1 MTEHKKRMRAF
12 TLIELLV
19 VIAIIAILAALLL
32 PALAKAKERANRTKC
47 LSNLKQVGLAYITWA
62 NDFDSKWPWL
72 VLRADGG
79 TGNRDNM
86 NPASLNAYVHFAAV
100 SNELVTPAVLI
111 CPSDKAKLNRAAG
124 NFSDVNTPA
133 PGGGLLGNNYK
144 NNAVS
149 FIVGL
154 DATYNRPE
162 TLLSGDRN
170 IKTSRAKICFTTG
183 ISANSIDGKDPSV
196 AFTNG
201 IHRATGNVGLA
212 DGSVQSGG
220 GSLLRDLSLNSGDD
234 IDPGAIGGPAPNNDV
249 LVPAQPP
256 VSP

>member
-47 LSNLKQVGLAYITWA
+47 LSNLKQVGLAWITWA

-72 VLRADGG
+72 VTKANGG
-79 TGNRDNM
+79 LMNLDNTS
-86 NPASLNAYVHFAAV
+86 PVSLNPYIHFAWA

-111 CPSDKAKLNRAAG
+111 CPSDKAKLNRAA
-124 NFSDVNTPA
+124 SDFTDRA
-133 PGGGLLGNNYK
+133 AGGLLHNNQK
-144 NNAVS
+144 NNSVS

-154 DATYNRPE
+154 DAANDRPE

-170 IKTSRAKICFTTG
+170 IHTSRAKTCGTTG
-183 ISANSIDGKDPSV
+183 ISANSVDGKDPAV

-201 IHRATGNVGLA
+201 LHRYSGNVGLA
-212 DGSVQSGG
+212 DGSVQSGT
-220 GSLLRDLSLNSGDD
+220 GSLLRDLALNSGDGYD
-234 IDPGAIGGPAPNNDV
+234 TAAIGGAAPNNDV

-256 VSP
+256 VVP